1 MRREDNIMID
11 TIDSSVYKEV
21 IKAVD
26 IVPLKKLPILLQFA
40 KFLSSTSDTPEVQL
54 SSQTD
59 VLVKRKK
66 ISGILKGKITIA
78 DDFNE
83 TPVLLPPLSEQKQ
96 IALKLSSID
105 SAIERIEKNI
115 LFSQQIKQ
123 ELIDKVL

>member
-1 MRREDNIMID
+1 MID

-83 TPVLLPPLSEQKQ
+83 TPDCFKEYM
-96 IALKLSSID
+96 
-105 SAIERIEKNI
+105 
-115 LFSQQIKQ
+115 
-123 ELIDKVL
+123 